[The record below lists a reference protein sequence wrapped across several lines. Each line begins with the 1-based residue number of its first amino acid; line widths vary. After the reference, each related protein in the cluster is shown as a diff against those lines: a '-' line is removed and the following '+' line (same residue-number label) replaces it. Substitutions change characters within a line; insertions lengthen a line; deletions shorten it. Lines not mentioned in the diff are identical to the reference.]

1 MSLKIWP
8 LTLLPSRPLT
18 FFRLSFWLPFLL
30 SFVLSELIPSC
41 WVDSLPNYFPSWF
54 FILGSP
60 RYQPLVHELLVSKL
74 SSSLI
79 GMYLF
84 SFLVFL
90 GTLFYLSWS
99 HPGFVA
105 RPKDPE
111 PLAIPGYP
119 SPVFTIGLPSDF
131 LTLVGWAFF
140 SSSLCFMNS
149 KAYLFVGLGSSLYPL
164 MELGLP
170 SFFSLLRAQVFY
182 FLMEFNSLC
191 HFGPWCNMVT
201 FPNLNTYSIS
211 LFKPPKGPCN
221 DINSIIAK
229 YWWGQTSNERK
240 IH

>member
-1 MSLKIWP
+1 MVPSLFLIIFSFWCFFPKSLLLTFHSGVSLKSWP
-8 LTLLPSRPLT
+8 LVLLFLRPLT

-90 GTLFYLSWS
+90 GTPFYLSWS

-170 SFFSLLRAQVFY
+170 YFFLYYGLKSFIFSW
-182 FLMEFNSLC
+182 SSTLC
-191 HFGPWCNMVT
+191 AILGLGATWW
-201 FPNLNTYSIS
+201 
-211 LFKPPKGPCN
+211 LF
-221 DINSIIAK
+221 
-229 YWWGQTSNERK
+229 QTST
-240 IH
+240 HTQ